1 MEIDVVAR
9 KSARNLQSIF
19 GGSQIPSSD
28 IFEKNHRQNAK
39 RKDRD
44 RTFDDY
50 FETFQTDTASS
61 VDETVIPPQ
70 PKKSETSCPKPV
82 V

>member
-61 VDETVIPPQ
+61 VDDANGHPPTTQ
-70 PKKSETSCPKPV
+70 KE
-82 V
+82 